1 MNPYKAAF
9 YAEFYA
15 NVRAVYLEKEP
26 EAVQWLNDSYLY
38 ERPSEEQLK
47 NVYADVFKLIDSP
60 QPQIDFDD
68 YHNSRIGRLKKL
80 RVFLANTFGIILIN
94 SKAELEFEEKKNTQ
108 IYWDDVALFCHSYE

>member
-1 MNPYKAAF
+1 MIHICMKDHQKS
-9 YAEFYA
+9 
-15 NVRAVYLEKEP
+15 L
-26 EAVQWLNDSYLY
+26 
-38 ERPSEEQLK
+38 LK

-94 SKAELEFEEKKNTQ
+94 SKAELNLKKKEGN
-108 IYWDDVALFCHSYE
+108 ASYE